1 MRKPII
7 AGNWKMNKTI
17 TEALDLVRQLTMEL
31 KDIKAVDILVCP
43 VYTALHSV
51 SQAIDG
57 SNIKLGAQ
65 NLFWEEKGAFTGEV
79 SALMLK
85 DAHCEYVIVGHSE
98 RRTIFKETNENVNK
112 KIKAALKADLL
123 PILCVGEKLQER
135 ENNKTYDVVAD
146 QVKGSLADISAD
158 DLKKIIIA
166 YEPVWAI
173 GTGKVATPEQ
183 AQDVHAFIR
192 KLISE
197 NFGSDTAKSLRIQ
210 YGGSVT
216 PDNIKDLISQPDID
230 GALVGGAS
238 LKAADFIK
246 LVKACA
252 VLN

>member
-31 KDIKAVDILVCP
+31 KDIKSVDILVCP
-43 VYTALHSV
+43 VFTALHSV

-57 SNIKLGAQ
+57 SNIKMGAQ

-85 DAHCEYVIVGHSE
+85 DAHCEYVLAGHSE
-98 RRTIFKETNENVNK
+98 RRSIFKETNENVNK

-192 KLISE
+192 KLILK
-197 NFGSDTAKSLRIQ
+197 NFGSDTAESLRIQ

-216 PDNIKDLISQPDID
+216 PDNIKDLIAQPDID

-246 LVKACA
+246 LVQACA
-252 VLN
+252 VIN